1 MHSYVRPHQY
11 VALRLPSEF
20 TKIQK
25 IEPDSTV
32 FLGKFGSF
40 PANQIIGRPF
50 YLTFEIL
57 DNADEKDGSC
67 LRMVPAAELHAE
79 TLIADGEGDGDEVDT
94 NEDGTPM
101 RTNRETIDDASTQKL
116 TWQEIE
122 ELKKE
127 SGGAGREIISK
138 ILESHSALDQKTTF
152 SLAKYMLRKRR
163 KYMQRFTVL
172 PLDVGM
178 LTNHLMEDQGAAK
191 IMEMRDEMIGLLG
204 CWGNVHHGG
213 SASLDETLAAK
224 PNGRYLVVDDTGG
237 LVAAAM
243 AERMGILYP
252 HDGDDYEEQTSSDEP
267 KKSEPEQARDDE
279 QQPTDSSSHRP
290 ARPAHMSASGNSI
303 TFVHPNK
310 QANLSLLK
318 YFGYN
323 QDNPDET
330 HPLHTHL
337 KTVSWLQLLDP
348 NSDPIYAQEPEV
360 IPDSELYSM
369 KSNKRGAYH
378 RKRNRWARVQSVVNE
393 ARAGEFDGLIVA
405 TLMDPSSVLKHAVP
419 LLAGS
424 AHVAVYSPSIE
435 PLTELMDLYSTPRKS
450 AFISRRQQLKEQ
462 KLQQSREQT
471 DPQDSQLSEL
481 MDEFHLDPTLL
492 LAPSLQTSRVRPW
505 QVLPGR
511 THPLMSMRGGAE
523 GYIFHGIRVIPTQ
536 QTIQAAGNPGR
547 KKRKVVA
554 QETPTPTA
562 DSGSGLDVE
571 MKS

>member
-1 MHSYVRPHQY
+1 MHSYIRPHQFI
-11 VALRLPSEF
+11 ALRLPSEF

-25 IEPDSTV
+25 IEPDSTI

-57 DNADEKDGSC
+57 DDADEKDGSC
-67 LRMVPAAELHAE
+67 LRVIPATELHAE
-79 TLIADGEGDGDEVDT
+79 TLIAEGEGDGDEPDV
-94 NEDGTPM
+94 NEDGTPT
-101 RTNRETIDDASTQKL
+101 RTNREIVDDVSTQKL

-138 ILESHSALDQKTTF
+138 LLESHQALDQKTTF

-163 KYMQRFTVL
+163 KYMKRFTVL
-172 PLDVGM
+172 PLDVSI
-178 LTNHLMEDQGAAK
+178 LTNHLMESGDAAR

-213 SASLDETLAAK
+213 NASLDEAPTAK

-237 LVAAAM
+237 LVVAAM

-252 HDGDDYEEQTSSDEP
+252 HDGEDYEEQGSSDEP
-267 KKSEPEQARDDE
+267 KKAGAEDAENDE
-279 QQPTDSSSHRP
+279 ERPADSSARRP
-290 ARPAHMSASGNSI
+290 ARPGHMSASGTSI
-303 TFVHPNK
+303 TYLHPNK

-323 QDNPDET
+323 QDSPDES
-330 HPLHTHL
+330 HPLYTHL
-337 KTVSWLQLLDP
+337 KTVSWLQVMDP
-348 NSDPIYAQEPEV
+348 NSDPIYANEPEV
-360 IPDSELYSM
+360 ILDSELYAM

-378 RKRNRWARVQSVVNE
+378 RKRNRWSRVQSVVNE

-424 AHVAVYSPSIE
+424 AHVSVYSPSIE
-435 PLTELMDLYSTPRKS
+435 PLTELMDLYSTPRKT
-450 AFISRRQQLKEQ
+450 AFINRKQQLKEENDTNDDT
-462 KLQQSREQT
+462 LE
-471 DPQDSQLSEL
+471 SEL
-481 MDEFHLDPTLL
+481 KELVDEFKVDPTLL
-492 LAPSLQTSRVRPW
+492 LAPTLQNSRVRPW

-511 THPLMSMRGGAE
+511 THPMMSMRGGAE
-523 GYIFHGIRVIPTQ
+523 GYIFHAVRVIPTQ
-536 QTIQAAGNPGR
+536 QTIQAAGNPSR
-547 KKRKVVA
+547 KKRKVA
-554 QETPTPTA
+554 AEQTPTTTV
-562 DSGSGLDVE
+562 DSGSGVDVE
-571 MKS
+571 MQS

>member
-1 MHSYVRPHQY
+1 MHSYVRPNQF

-57 DNADEKDGSC
+57 DDADEKDGSC
-67 LRMVPAAELHAE
+67 LRIIPAAELHAE
-79 TLIADGEGDGDEVDT
+79 SLIAEGEGDGEELDT

-101 RTNRETIDDASTQKL
+101 RTNREIVDDASTQKL
-116 TWQEIE
+116 TWEEIE
-122 ELKKE
+122 ALKKE

-138 ILESHSALDQKTTF
+138 LLESHQTLDQKTSF

-163 KYMQRFTVL
+163 KYMKRFTVL
-172 PLDVGM
+172 PLDVSI
-178 LTNHLMEDQGAAK
+178 LTNHMMEDQGAAR
-191 IMEMRDEMIGLLG
+191 IMELRDEMIGLLG

-213 SASLDETLAAK
+213 DASLDEAIAAK

-237 LVAAAM
+237 LVVAAM

-252 HDGDDYEEQTSSDEP
+252 HDGDEYEEQGSSDEP
-267 KKSEPEQARDDE
+267 KKNEAEQAQDNE
-279 QQPTDSSSHRP
+279 QPPTESSTHRP

-303 TFVHPNK
+303 T
-310 QANLSLLK
+310 
-318 YFGYN
+318 

-330 HPLHTHL
+330 HPLHKHL
-337 KTVSWLQLLDP
+337 KTISWLQLLDP
-348 NSDPIYAQEPEV
+348 NADPIYSEEPEI
-360 IPDSELYSM
+360 IPESELYTM
-369 KSNKRGAYH
+369 KSNKRGAYY
-378 RKRNRWARVQSVVNE
+378 RKRSRWTRVQSVVNE
-393 ARAGEFDGLIVA
+393 ARAGGFDGLIVA
-405 TLMDPSSVLKHAVP
+405 TVMEPSSVLKYAVP

-435 PLTELMDLYSTPRKS
+435 PLTELSDLYSTSRKT
-450 AFISRRQQLKEQ
+450 AFINRRQQLRER
-462 KLQQSREQT
+462 KLQQSSDQNDANEIEL
-471 DPQDSQLSEL
+471 QDSDLSEL
-481 MDEFHLDPTLL
+481 MAEFYLDPTLL
-492 LAPSLQTSRVRPW
+492 LAPTLQNSRVRPW

-523 GYIFHGIRVIPTQ
+523 GYIFHGVRVIPTQ
-536 QTIQAAGNPGR
+536 QTIQAAGNPSR
-547 KKRKVVA
+547 KKRKVMT
-554 QETPTPTA
+554 QETPTTA
-562 DSGSGLDVE
+562 VDSGSGVDVE